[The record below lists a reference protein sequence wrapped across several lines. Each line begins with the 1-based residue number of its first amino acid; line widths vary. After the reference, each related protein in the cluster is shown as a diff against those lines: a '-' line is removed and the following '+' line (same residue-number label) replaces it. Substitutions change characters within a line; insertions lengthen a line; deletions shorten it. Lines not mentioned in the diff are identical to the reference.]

1 MHKHLFLVILFI
13 LGFGIHTAFALSEE
27 EYQDLISSSPEF
39 KEIDGKLG
47 KVWKE
52 VYANLPEK
60 DKNYNQRGQ
69 QEWEKK
75 LRDEHAKNFIKQGM
89 SKAEAY
95 TKATQE
101 RINMLRIIEH
111 NSKLDYEDILAGR
124 SWPDYYFE
132 DWYQKNCKK
141 KAQ

>member
-1 MHKHLFLVILFI
+1 MNKQLFFAFLFV
-13 LGFGIHTAFALSEE
+13 LGLAAPTAFALTDT
-27 EYQDLISSSPEF
+27 EYQDLIATSAEF
-39 KEIDGKLG
+39 REIDEKLG
-47 KVWKE
+47 SVWNE

-69 QEWEKK
+69 LEWEKK
-75 LRDEHAKNFIKQGM
+75 LRDEHAKNFMKQGM

-132 DWYQKNCKK
+132 DWYQKNLKK

>member
-1 MHKHLFLVILFI
+1 MNKSLFFVVFWV
-13 LGFGIHTAFALSEE
+13 LGVGIHTAFALSEE
-27 EYQDLISSSPEF
+27 EYQDLISASSEF
-39 KEIDGKLG
+39 KQTDEELG
-47 KVWKE
+47 KVWNE

-75 LRDEHAKNFIKQGM
+75 LREEHAKNFMKQGM
-89 SKAEAY
+89 NKAEAY
-95 TKATQE
+95 IKATQE

-132 DWYQKNCKK
+132 DWYQKNLKK

>member
-47 KVWKE
+47 KVWEE